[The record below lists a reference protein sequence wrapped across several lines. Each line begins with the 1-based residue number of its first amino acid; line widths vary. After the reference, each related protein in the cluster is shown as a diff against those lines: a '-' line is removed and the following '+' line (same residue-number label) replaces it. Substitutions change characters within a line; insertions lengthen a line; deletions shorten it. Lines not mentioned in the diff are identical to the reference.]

1 MSNVLETIKATLQ
14 VAFGLVVLVLIIWT
28 FPDIYKAIEKILTT
42 ETVSKLKGPG
52 FEVDLNETN
61 VNDALLQQSVATDS
75 QSPSSPR
82 SRSSTQRA

>member
-52 FEVDLNETN
+52 F
-61 VNDALLQQSVATDS
+61 
-75 QSPSSPR
+75 
-82 SRSSTQRA
+82 